1 MSRKLIYLGMI
12 VGGWVGWWAG
22 GAIGLGLMG
31 TFLVSTLGSFAGVY
45 LAWRMTQDLLD

>member
-31 TFLVSTLGSFAGVY
+31 TFLTSTVGSFGGVY
-45 LAWRMTQDLLD
+45 LAWWITRDFLE

>member
-22 GAIGLGLMG
+22 GAIGLELMG
-31 TFLVSTLGSFAGVY
+31 TFLASSVGSFAGIF
-45 LAWRMTQDLLD
+45 LTWWITRNFLE